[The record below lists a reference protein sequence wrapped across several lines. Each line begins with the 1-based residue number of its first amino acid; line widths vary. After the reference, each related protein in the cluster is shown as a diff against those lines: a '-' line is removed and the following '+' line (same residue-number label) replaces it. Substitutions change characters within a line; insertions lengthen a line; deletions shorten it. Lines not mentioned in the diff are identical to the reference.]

1 MTSDREDTW
10 LDAQDAAA
18 PGRLDNP
25 DDFVRIERY
34 DHDGGRDDNLAG
46 PDRSV
51 ALQLNVGF
59 AGFLLTVLSALT
71 APAAAQEWPDHPL
84 HLIVPFPAG
93 GSADV
98 QSRVIAEGLA
108 AALGQPVVVDN
119 RPGAGGNI
127 GATEAAHAKPDGYTL
142 FMATT
147 GTHASNQ
154 TLYKDLQYDPVKD
167 FAPLTLVTLNPQLI
181 VSGSKYQDLTYGG
194 LIGKLKAAGAS
205 ANFGSSGI
213 GSATHI
219 AGELFNRET
228 GAALVHVPYRGQG
241 PALNDLLGG
250 RLDVMFPLVADVFP
264 LLKGGQ
270 LKPFA
275 VMNEGHSKALP
286 DVPTT
291 AELGYPKLVL
301 SSIWTALYTNAGT
314 PQPVVERLNREL
326 VQIIAARSFIER
338 FEAAG
343 YEIKT
348 SSPEELRDFAAAE
361 TAHWGTIIRD
371 LNIQLE

>member
-1 MTSDREDTW
+1 MQ
-10 LDAQDAAA
+10 LA
-18 PGRLDNP
+18 RL
-25 DDFVRIERY
+25 
-34 DHDGGRDDNLAG
+34 
-46 PDRSV
+46 
-51 ALQLNVGF
+51 
-59 AGFLLTVLSALT
+59 LSAL
-71 APAAAQEWPDHPL
+71 AFLSILSSPATAQEWPDHPL

-98 QSRVIAEGLA
+98 QSRVIAEGLS
-108 AALGQPVVVDN
+108 AALGQPVVIDN

-127 GATEAAHAKPDGYTL
+127 GAAEAAHAKPDGYTM

-154 TLYKDLQYDPVKD
+154 SLYKDLPFDPVKD

-181 VSGSKYQDLTYGG
+181 VSGSKYGNLAFGG
-194 LIGKLKAAGAS
+194 LIEKLKEAGTS

-228 GAALVHVPYRGQG
+228 GSALVHVPYRGQG

-264 LLKGGQ
+264 LIQSGQ
-270 LKPFA
+270 VKAFA

-286 DVPTT
+286 NIPTT

-301 SSIWTALYTNAGT
+301 SSIWTALYANAGT
-314 PQPVVERLNREL
+314 PQPIVDRLSHEL
-326 VQIIAARSFIER
+326 VKIISSPAFVER

-343 YEIKT
+343 YEIRT
-348 SSPEELRDFAAAE
+348 SSPDELRAFAAAE
-361 TAHWGTIIRD
+361 TARWGAIIRN
-371 LNIQLE
+371 LNIRLE